1 MSQRDKAPTMR
12 ALLPSRLVPED
23 MLSEWQGPNL
33 PNTKNYAPSE
43 DSMRGRMG
51 NVLMQGIA
59 ALGGFTGLPMGGE
72 ESKAALLGELLAAG
86 MPLVGGVK
94 ALRGLAGAKKLPYK
108 AARESLRDVADA
120 NFGYGIPVGNRTVN
134 IETLRG
140 GMSAASDDAAKVNKI
155 AQQMS
160 SKDGYIE
167 RLIVDQNG
175 NVIEGQHRLRAL
187 QSLGVQ
193 DVPVSVIQDYSD
205 VVETLQK
212 QGMRPEH
219 ARQVTQQTHDMLKDS
234 GSAAKVRSDYNLSG
248 QYEAQFESAL
258 DLIDAPKAKQ
268 GIKAYHGSAEIA
280 RRGKLDKFQREISPT
295 GSIRVPD
302 ENADAMG
309 TWWSASKEDAK
320 KFGKNFGPDGV
331 LRDGAVV
338 EGEIRFK
345 NPKVFDNAE
354 DYTAFIRKFKREDG
368 MGGFK
373 MPRSDDMRTALDGHD
388 GIIIRGG
395 GKGDRTPE
403 GADYYLAF
411 NNEDFDVKKVDLPD
425 WSKPPSR

>member
-1 MSQRDKAPTMR
+1 MSERQANTPTLR

-33 PNTKNYAPSE
+33 PNTKNYAPPP

-51 NVLMQGIA
+51 DVLMQGIA

-94 ALRGLAGAKKLPYK
+94 ALRGVAGAKKLPYK

-134 IETLRG
+134 IDTLRG
-140 GMSAASDDAAKVNKI
+140 GMSAAADDAAKVNKI

-258 DLIDAPKAKQ
+258 DLMDAPKATTRLYRVEPKDLGDKGEWLKKHIPPEQ
-268 GIKAYHGSAEIA
+268 YNQFVNERGRLFADDLAISERFGHGSP
-280 RRGKLDKFQREISPT
+280 DNNTFVVD
-295 GSIRVPD
+295 VP
-302 ENADAMG
+302 ADVA
-309 TWWSASKEDAK
+309 AAAK
-320 KFGKNFGPDGV
+320 RSH
-331 LRDGAVV
+331 RDGYSEFLLPSEVV
-338 EGEIRFK
+338 AGKRPFK
-345 NPKVFDNAE
+345 LSDAPS
-354 DYTAFIRKFKREDG
+354 TAKR
-368 MGGFK
+368 
-373 MPRSDDMRTALDGHD
+373 
-388 GIIIRGG
+388 
-395 GKGDRTPE
+395 RTP
-403 GADYYLAF
+403 
-411 NNEDFDVKKVDLPD
+411 
-425 WSKPPSR
+425 